1 MTLTRIVNSV
11 VVFVVVLQSAK
22 AADPLGTD
30 AQQFIK
36 SHCIKCHDSK
46 TQEGKFRLD
55 NLSADF
61 TDPQVAEKWNEVVFR
76 INAAEMPPEDERQPS
91 AEEIGRM
98 AEYLTGKIRE
108 GAASRMA
115 RRGLLEHYRLSRE
128 EYAHTVYDLSLIH
141 I

>member
-1 MTLTRIVNSV
+1 MIPARIVLILAAFAV
-11 VVFVVVLQSAK
+11 ALQSVTDAGPL
-22 AADPLGTD
+22 AAH

-36 SHCIKCHDSK
+36 SRCIKCHDAGK
-46 TQEGKFRLD
+46 QEGKFRLD
-55 NLSADF
+55 NLSTDF

-76 INAAEMPPEDERQPS
+76 INAGEMPPEDEPQPS

-98 AEYLTGKIRE
+98 AEYLTEKIRV